1 MPDRTNIV
9 YRYDGTFDGFLCC
22 VFESFRM
29 KESPADIESL
39 SAMQETLF
47 PTKYIDTVPKQAL
60 RVKKSIPLKMSPE
73 ANRMIQNAFLTCMEQ
88 KELKILRFMQLGY
101 RVGKKVV
108 EFTTHPDV
116 HEIIRGVRFL
126 GNEAHYSTEFLR
138 FSGYGDFLAAK
149 ITPKNNVL
157 PLMVGHFCDR
167 FPDENFVI
175 YDANHKTAFMHQN
188 DGQTKFIYDAQITFP
203 KAEEEEKQYRAL
215 WKHFYQ
221 TIAVEG
227 RINPKLRRNMMPK
240 RYWPNMTEFQE
251 EETASSRP
259 PAGLF
264 LKD

>member
-22 VFESFRM
+22 VFESFRS

-47 PTKYIDTVPKQAL
+47 PIKYIDTVPDQAL
-60 RVKKSIPLKMSPE
+60 RVKKSIPLKMSE
-73 ANRMIQNAFLTCMEQ
+73 DANRMIQKAFLTCMEQ
-88 KELKILRFMQLGY
+88 KEMKILRFMRLGY
-101 RVGKKVV
+101 KVGKKVT
-108 EFTTHPDV
+108 ELTTHPDV
-116 HEIIRGVRFL
+116 HEMIRGVKFL
-126 GNEAHYSTEFLR
+126 GNEAHFSLEFLR
-138 FSGYGDFLAAK
+138 FSQYGDFLAAK

-157 PLMVGHFCDR
+157 PLMIHHFCDR

-188 DGQTKFIYDAQITFP
+188 DGQTKFIYDTKISFP
-203 KAEEEEKQYRAL
+203 EAEEEEKQYRAL

-221 TIAVEG
+221 TIAVQG

-251 EETASSRP
+251 EEKSSP
-259 PAGLF
+259 PPPSGLYM
-264 LKD
+264 KG